1 MDKRRIKAFWKL
13 KHAKQI
19 LGRYKVIMHGERAI
33 SEACIGAHYLLSTVA
48 KISAIASSGKK
59 NINFQHET
67 ETAITLNALLL
78 TVFLRH

>member
-1 MDKRRIKAFWKL
+1 M
-13 KHAKQI
+13 
-19 LGRYKVIMHGERAI
+19 ERAI

-48 KISAIASSGKK
+48 KISAIASSEKK

-78 TVFLRH
+78 TVFLRHYEISQ

>member
-1 MDKRRIKAFWKL
+1 MDKRRNKAFWKL
-13 KHAKQI
+13 KHAKRI
-19 LGRYKVIMHGERAI
+19 LGGYKVIMHGESYI

-67 ETAITLNALLL
+67 KTAITLNALLL

>member
-1 MDKRRIKAFWKL
+1 M
-13 KHAKQI
+13 
-19 LGRYKVIMHGERAI
+19 ERTI

-67 ETAITLNALLL
+67 ETAITLNALLS

>member
-1 MDKRRIKAFWKL
+1 M
-13 KHAKQI
+13 
-19 LGRYKVIMHGERAI
+19 ERAI

-67 ETAITLNALLL
+67 ETGITLNALLL
-78 TVFLRH
+78 TVFYVIKKYHNKIYNITSLED